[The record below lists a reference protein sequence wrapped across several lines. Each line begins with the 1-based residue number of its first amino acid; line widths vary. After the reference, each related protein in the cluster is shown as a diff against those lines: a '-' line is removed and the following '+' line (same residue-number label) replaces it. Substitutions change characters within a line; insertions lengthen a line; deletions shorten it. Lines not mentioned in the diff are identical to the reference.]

1 MSIRPFDFTLY
12 VLPLVRLGR
21 CKVYLFFLPG
31 VRMIGRLR
39 SASQQEF
46 LLRMRIMA
54 AAVVDGCGWLSTE
67 STVLG
72 IFPAKTACTG
82 IF

>member
-1 MSIRPFDFTLY
+1 MQNLFYFFAGGKNDWQTPFNQPT
-12 VLPLVRLGR
+12 
-21 CKVYLFFLPG
+21 K
-31 VRMIGRLR
+31 
-39 SASQQEF
+39 F